1 MILLLGLD
9 PSELRRLLI
18 LRIKLTLLLSKRTK
32 RRNKKRRKGKVPL
45 PMTHLLKGEGR
56 RLNTMTTILFILIME
71 MLIFMP
77 KSMLVKDPEQVKM
90 KMDISMMMTTI
101 TTMMMT
107 ISTIDCCQNKK
118 RQNSKTS

>member
-18 LRIKLTLLLSKRTK
+18 LHIKLTLLLSKRTK

-90 KMDISMMMTTI
+90 DISMMMTTM